1 MDTNMDVA
9 VSSVHPRGKQHA
21 MHLPGKL
28 RVLIERNT
36 MVGSNLLHRLDLVL
50 SITCAFSI
58 AEKCSYYRRITSHA
72 STS

>member
-1 MDTNMDVA
+1 MDVA
-9 VSSVHPRGKQHA
+9 ISSVHPRGKQHG
-21 MHLPGKL
+21 MHMPGKL
-28 RVLIERNT
+28 RVFIERNT

>member
-1 MDTNMDVA
+1 MDVA
-9 VSSVHPRGKQHA
+9 ISSVHPRGKQHG
-21 MHLPGKL
+21 MHMPGKL

>member
-50 SITCAFSI
+50 SITSVPQGLRRTTTI
-58 AEKCSYYRRITSHA
+58 AE
-72 STS
+72 